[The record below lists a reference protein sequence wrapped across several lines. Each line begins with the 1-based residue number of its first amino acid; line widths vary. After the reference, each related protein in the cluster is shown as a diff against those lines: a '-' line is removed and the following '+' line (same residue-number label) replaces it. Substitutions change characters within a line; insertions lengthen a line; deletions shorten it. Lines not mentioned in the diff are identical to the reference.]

1 MRLVLEVEV
10 ADDECDEDVEGT
22 YDAEPLPDVTFVE
35 IVDMLLL
42 GGSAGNRGDGA
53 CVVV

>member
-10 ADDECDEDVEGT
+10 ADDECDEDVKGR
-22 YDAEPLPDVTFVE
+22 YDAEPLPDVAFVE
-35 IVDMLLL
+35 IVLL
-42 GGSAGNRGDGA
+42 GGRAGNRGNGA